1 MIDRDAIVLAHQR
14 KRGMRP
20 DAMRFMRPD
29 AQRYVR
35 PDIARFLAPGAD
47 PASVFPAVDTKYSPT
62 QRRIPAGQAGGGR
75 WVDELVAGGQSIMGS
90 IFGDVVGG
98 ALGSAVGAL
107 GSIGSSSGAGIS
119 GGVDASV
126 GDVSLDVGN
135 SIQAFADTDTSNSWT
150 DLIGNDLTAPVPI
163 PNADAEDIPANL
175 EEVNGRRGNSPNSYF
190 PGASTQQLVRL
201 DQAVA
206 RSENALT
213 QIRQYDAE
221 WRPSETSL
229 RAPGSIEGVIRS
241 AEARA
246 AESETRLDQ
255 LRFGIGGNFPPQT
268 PSPRSI
274 TSSPRIFDGGAWI
287 DAYRG
292 INNAPDL
299 FGQAVWPF
307 DKGTVAVGRVD
318 GDLYFGVNSTAPGYA
333 SSDRSRAIQF
343 RENLTSKY
351 PLDMDLRNIGGVPND
366 GLFHAETTLL
376 LRAASDRGG
385 SLENR
390 SIEIMVDREVCYS
403 CGEIL
408 PKLGVELGDPYVVF
422 VERDT
427 GFRSEMWNGRWL
439 SGRYKR

>member
-20 DAMRFMRPD
+20 DAHRYIRPD
-29 AQRYVR
+29 V
-35 PDIARFLAPGAD
+35 ARFLLPGTA
-47 PASVFPAVDTKYSPT
+47 PASVFPALDIKYSPT
-62 QRRIPAGQAGGGR
+62 QRRIPAGQTGGGR
-75 WVDELVAGGQSIMGS
+75 WVDELVASGENLLWGGLQ
-90 IFGDVVGG
+90 DLVGG
-98 ALGSAVGAL
+98 GLANALGGAL
-107 GSIGSSSGAGIS
+107 GSIGSSLGAGLG
-119 GGVDASV
+119 GGVDAAIGDASV
-126 GDVSLDVGN
+126 NAGDSV
-135 SIQAFADTDTSNSWT
+135 QAFADTDTSNSWT
-150 DLIGNDLTAPVPI
+150 DLIGNDLTTPVPI
-163 PNADAEDIPANL
+163 PNADAAEDIPANL
-175 EEVNGRRGNSPNSYF
+175 EEVNARRGNSPNSYF

-229 RAPGSIEGVIRS
+229 RAPGSVEGAIRS

-255 LRFGIGGNFPPQT
+255 LRSGIGGNFPPQT
-268 PSPRSI
+268 PSPRSAA
-274 TSSPRIFDGGAWI
+274 SSPRVFDGGAWI
-287 DAYRG
+287 DSYRG

-299 FGQAVWPF
+299 FGQAVWPA
-307 DKGTVAVGRVD
+307 DKGTVAVGQID
-318 GDLYFGVNSTAPGYA
+318 GDLYFGVNSTAPGYG
-333 SSDRSRAIQF
+333 SPDRLMAVQF
-343 RENLTSKY
+343 RDSLISKY
-351 PLDMDLRNIGGVPND
+351 PFDMDLGNIGGVPND

-376 LRAASDRGG
+376 LRAASDHGG

-403 CGEIL
+403 CGQIL
-408 PKLGVELGDPYVVF
+408 PKLGMELGNPYVVF

-439 SGRYKR
+439 SGRYKK

>member
-20 DAMRFMRPD
+20 DAHRYIRPD
-29 AQRYVR
+29 V
-35 PDIARFLAPGAD
+35 ARFLLPGTA
-47 PASVFPAVDTKYSPT
+47 PASVFPALDIKYSPT
-62 QRRIPAGQAGGGR
+62 QRRIPAGQTGGGR
-75 WVDELVAGGQSIMGS
+75 WVDELVASGENLLWGGLQ
-90 IFGDVVGG
+90 DLVGG
-98 ALGSAVGAL
+98 GLANALGGAL
-107 GSIGSSSGAGIS
+107 GSIGSSLGAGLG
-119 GGVDASV
+119 GGVDAAIGDASV
-126 GDVSLDVGN
+126 NAGDSV
-135 SIQAFADTDTSNSWT
+135 QAFADTDTSNSWT
-150 DLIGNDLTAPVPI
+150 DLIGNDLTTPVPI
-163 PNADAEDIPANL
+163 PNADAAEDIPANL
-175 EEVNGRRGNSPNSYF
+175 EEVNARRGNSPNSYF

-229 RAPGSIEGVIRS
+229 RAPGSVEGAIRS

-255 LRFGIGGNFPPQT
+255 LRSGIGGNFPPQT
-268 PSPRSI
+268 PSPRSAA
-274 TSSPRIFDGGAWI
+274 SSPRVFDGGAWI
-287 DAYRG
+287 NSYRG

-299 FGQAVWPF
+299 FGQAVWPA
-307 DKGTVAVGRVD
+307 DKGTVAVGQID
-318 GDLYFGVNSTAPGYA
+318 GDLYFGVNSTAPGYG
-333 SSDRSRAIQF
+333 SPDRLMAVQF
-343 RENLTSKY
+343 RDSLISKY
-351 PLDMDLRNIGGVPND
+351 PFDMDLGNIGGVPND

-376 LRAASDRGG
+376 LRAASDHGG

-403 CGEIL
+403 CGQIL
-408 PKLGVELGDPYVVF
+408 PKLGMELGNPYVVF

-439 SGRYKR
+439 SGRYKK